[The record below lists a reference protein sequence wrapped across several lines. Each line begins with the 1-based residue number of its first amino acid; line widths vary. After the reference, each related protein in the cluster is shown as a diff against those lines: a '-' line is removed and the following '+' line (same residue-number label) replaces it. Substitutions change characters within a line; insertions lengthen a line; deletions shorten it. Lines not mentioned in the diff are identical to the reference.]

1 MSKAL
6 AASFCLPG
14 TKSYERRKHDV
25 SAGLSFYKQSKETII
40 EEQGG
45 DAPCLWSASR
55 EKTGISAAP
64 LRGFSPCSGISHRA
78 AASRNAPF
86 SSGSL
91 FSRCLGDVAVHW
103 LRWYKKFFEP
113 FASISHKLR
122 HGLIRGNIPSS
133 AGLTI
138 SAKFRRNFGNF
149 FVSASYRD
157 SKFRYFS
164 VYFVFKFKIQQ
175 ISTEIQR
182 NSPKFTEISE
192 RNSVSAKHR
201 DLTGKRNG

>member
-1 MSKAL
+1 MKFCSVDTPSFNVRLLLGAVLAPWCPLSTLLRCAAALKRLNSKLL
-6 AASFCLPG
+6 AAGPSIGLLAA
-14 TKSYERRKHDV
+14 V
-25 SAGLSFYKQSKETII
+25 SR
-40 EEQGG
+40 
-45 DAPCLWSASR
+45 P
-55 EKTGISAAP
+55 
-64 LRGFSPCSGISHRA
+64 
-78 AASRNAPF
+78 
-86 SSGSL
+86 
-91 FSRCLGDVAVHW
+91 
-103 LRWYKKFFEP
+103 
-113 FASISHKLR
+113 
-122 HGLIRGNIPSS
+122 
-133 AGLTI
+133 GLTI
-138 SAKFRRNFGNF
+138 SAKFRRNFGKF